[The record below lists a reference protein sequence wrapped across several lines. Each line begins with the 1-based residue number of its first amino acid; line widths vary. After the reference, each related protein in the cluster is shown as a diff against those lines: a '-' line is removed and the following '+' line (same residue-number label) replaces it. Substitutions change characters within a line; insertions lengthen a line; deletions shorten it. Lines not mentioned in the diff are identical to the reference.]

1 MIKILFA
8 PAKNSPSA
16 NFALLVLR
24 VWIGVEMMVVHGV
37 DKLMNFSTA
46 AQDFPDPLGVGHSAS
61 LALAVFAEVFASV
74 LLVFGLFTRLG
85 ALVLI
90 IDMTVAFVFVHKCAL
105 TGSNSGE
112 LAFLY
117 LLGYVVVFLAGP
129 GRVSGDKI
137 LFGKIPAV
145 PARPKS

>member
-37 DKLMNFSTA
+37 DKLMNFSTY
-46 AQDFPDPLGVGHSAS
+46 AQDFQDPLGVGRTAS
-61 LALAVFAEVFASV
+61 LALVIFAEVVASMF
-74 LLVFGLFTRLG
+74 LVAGLFTRLA

-105 TGSNSGE
+105 SGSNNGE

-117 LLGYVVVFLAGP
+117 LLAYVVLFLAGP
-129 GRVSGDKI
+129 GRVSADKI
-137 LFGKIPAV
+137 LFGKIPAG
-145 PARPKS
+145 PSRSKS

>member
-37 DKLMNFSTA
+37 DKLMSFTTT
-46 AQDFPDPLGVGHSAS
+46 AQDFPDPLGVGHTAS
-61 LALAVFAEVFASV
+61 LALAVFAEV
-74 LLVFGLFTRLG
+74 LVSMFLVIGLFTRLA

-117 LLGYVVVFLAGP
+117 LLAYVVVFLAGP
-129 GRVSGDKI
+129 GRVSADKI
-137 LFGKIPAV
+137 LFGKIPAG
-145 PARPKS
+145 PARSKS

>member
-37 DKLMNFSTA
+37 DKLMSFTTT
-46 AQDFPDPLGVGHSAS
+46 AQDFPDPLGIGHTAS
-61 LALAVFAEVFASV
+61 LALAVFAEVIASM
-74 LLVFGLFTRLG
+74 LLVFGLFTRLA

-90 IDMTVAFVFVHKCAL
+90 IDMTVAFVSVHKCAL
-105 TGSNSGE
+105 TGSNNGE

-117 LLGYVVVFLAGP
+117 LLAYVVVFLAGP
-129 GRVSGDKI
+129 GRVSADKI
-137 LFGKIPAV
+137 LFGKIPAG
-145 PARPKS
+145 PARSKS